1 MWAQIAVGFVSS
13 TLCFFIGLGI
23 WAYYQSNGA
32 DFPTLTRNDQIF
44 PVFIASKLPM
54 GLAGLALAGIAAASV
69 STLSANM
76 NSTAAAFATDF
87 YARLFKGRNTLLC
100 GKAASLGCGILGCAF
115 AIVLANMNIVSAYE
129 QFQRYLGMLTAGLAC
144 LFLMGRF
151 MPCVN
156 GVGAVCGLAANYV
169 VTFGLD
175 LLPWPGKPHLLLYGL
190 LGMLVCLVV
199 AVLASRFSSAH

>member
-1 MWAQIAVGFVSS
+1 MRGYQNSYPEHIPLKAWTVQSS
-13 TLCFFIGLGI
+13 P
-23 WAYYQSNGA
+23 A
-32 DFPTLTRNDQIF
+32 DDGET
-44 PVFIASKLPM
+44 

-100 GKAASLGCGILGCAF
+100 GKVASLACGILGCAF
-115 AIVLANMNIVSAYE
+115 AIFLANANIASAYE

-151 MPCVN
+151 MPRIN
-156 GVGAVCGLAANYV
+156 GVGAVCGLIANYV
-169 VTFGLD
+169 VVFTLD
-175 LLPWPGKPHLLLYGL
+175 ALPWPGKPHLLLYGL
-190 LGMLVCLVV
+190 FGMIACIAIALLT
-199 AVLASRFSSAH
+199 SIPRRT

>member
-1 MWAQIAVGFVSS
+1 
-13 TLCFFIGLGI
+13 
-23 WAYYQSNGA
+23 
-32 DFPTLTRNDQIF
+32 
-44 PVFIASKLPM
+44 LPM

-100 GKAASLGCGILGCAF
+100 GKVASLACGILGGAF
-115 AIVLANMNIVSAYE
+115 AIVLANGNIASAYE
-129 QFQRYLGMLTAGLAC
+129 QFQRYLGILTAGLAC

-151 MPCVN
+151 LPRVN
-156 GVGAVCGLAANYV
+156 GFGAICGLVANYA

-175 LLPWPGKPHLLLYGL
+175 LHPWSGKPHILLYGL
-190 LGMLVCLVV
+190 FGMASCLGVAMLTSPLVKLTRR
-199 AVLASRFSSAH
+199 A